1 MKSIAELKRNAKSQL
16 YEAKMVLRN
25 GSTDIPEKLQ
35 GWRKIVNANS
45 RSIFFL
51 NNEGKESE
59 LLIERASIVEYDEN
73 SLTIYNAGYRDLNDS
88 ERKVMEELQEHCKT
102 KEYKQKENIDR
113 NIDTSMSYW
122 DKLAFLEKRN
132 MLHLMGAGKKCGM
145 VYIARLN
152 KVQDDKIKG
161 DICIKYK
168 IRKTE
173 DTKTI

>member
-1 MKSIAELKRNAKSQL
+1 MKSIAELKRNAKTKL

-45 RSIFFL
+45 NSIFLL

-59 LLIERASIVEYDEN
+59 LPIGRASLVEYDGN
-73 SLTIYNAGYRDLNDS
+73 NLTLYNAGYRDLNDG
-88 ERKVMEELQEHCKT
+88 ECKVMDEWQEHCKT

-122 DKLAFLEKRN
+122 EKLAFLEKRN
-132 MLHLMGAGKKCGM
+132 MEHLMGTDKKCGLI
-145 VYIARLN
+145 YIARLN
-152 KVQDDKIKG
+152 KVQDDSIKG
-161 DICIKYK
+161 DICMKYE

-173 DTKTI
+173 ETKTI